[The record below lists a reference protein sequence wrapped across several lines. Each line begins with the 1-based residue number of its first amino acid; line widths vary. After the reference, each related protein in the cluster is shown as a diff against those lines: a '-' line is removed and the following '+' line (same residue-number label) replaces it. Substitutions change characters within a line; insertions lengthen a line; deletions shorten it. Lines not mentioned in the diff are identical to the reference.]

1 MKWWQNTIVYEL
13 YPNSFKDS
21 DGDGYGDLKGITS
34 ELDHLKSLGVG
45 AIWLTPVYVSPMGDN
60 GYDVADYYSIN
71 PRYGTMEDMDE
82 LIKEA
87 KKREIRIV
95 MDLVFNHTSN
105 ECEWFKE
112 SASSRDNDKSD
123 WYIWADPKEDGSVP
137 NNWRGVFGGSVW
149 TYCETRGQY
158 YLHTFGDFQP
168 DVNWENPKVRNALY
182 DIANFWI
189 NKGVGG
195 FRLDAITYIKKPAD
209 MSDGPVDAPDNM
221 VSVHSM
227 TANTDGILD
236 FLHEFKDQVQVGKD
250 IFVVGEANGVPASEL
265 PLWVGENGVFDMIFE
280 FSHVNVQFSG
290 GEVWYNTKDWKL
302 TELKKCFSDSQKA
315 TKDKDNGWYPVFLEN
330 HDQPRSINHFLPADA
345 DPVQGAKVL
354 GMLMMTLRG
363 TPFMY
368 EGQEIG
374 MTNIDWDNIKD
385 YDDISSHNQFQM
397 AKLNGLTTK
406 QAMECVKRFSRDN
419 SRTPMQWTDGE
430 NAGFTDGTPWLP
442 VNSNY
447 KTVNVASE
455 NENSGSVLCFYHQL
469 KTLRDEH
476 EVLKDGNYTELFQ
489 NSEKIYAYCR
499 ENAKEKIIILLNFTG
514 EAVEVK
520 MDDLGIESQTG
531 FRILLSN
538 CEGERASEVSK
549 QTEKVNLYP
558 YEAMCLQVD

>member
-82 LIKEA
+82 LVEEA

-236 FLHEFKDQVQVGKD
+236 FLHEFKDQVQEGKD

-315 TKDKDNGWYPVFLEN
+315 TKDNGWYPVFLEN

-374 MTNIDWDNIKD
+374 MTNIDWDNIED

-489 NSEKIYAYCR
+489 NSEKIFAYCR

-531 FRILLSN
+531 FRMLLSN

>member
-82 LIKEA
+82 LIEEA

-236 FLHEFKDQVQVGKD
+236 FLHEFKDQVQEGKD

-315 TKDKDNGWYPVFLEN
+315 TKDNGWYPVFLEN
-330 HDQPRSINHFLPADA
+330 HDQPRSINHFLPVDA

-374 MTNIDWDNIKD
+374 MTNIDWDNIED

-469 KTLRDEH
+469 KILRDEH

-489 NSEKIYAYCR
+489 NSEKIFAYCR

>member
-82 LIKEA
+82 LIEEA

-112 SASSRDNDKSD
+112 SASSKDNDKSD

-149 TYCETRGQY
+149 TYCESRDQY

-182 DIANFWI
+182 DIANFWV

-236 FLHEFKDQVQVGKD
+236 FLHEFKDQVQEGKD

-315 TKDKDNGWYPVFLEN
+315 TKDNGWYPVFLEN

-419 SRTPMQWTDGE
+419 SRTPMQWTDDE

-538 CEGERASEVSK
+538 CGGERASEVSK

>member
-236 FLHEFKDQVQVGKD
+236 FLHEFKDQVQEGKD

-280 FSHVNVQFSG
+280 FSHVNVQFSS

-315 TKDKDNGWYPVFLEN
+315 TKDNGWYPVFLEN

-442 VNSNY
+442 VNKNY
-447 KTVNVASE
+447 TTVNVAKE
-455 NENSGSVLCFYHQL
+455 KMDDDSVLNWYISL
-469 KTLRDEH
+469 KELRDTND
-476 EVLKDGNYTELFQ
+476 VIKNGIYRELMADSEDIFAYVREN
-489 NSEKIYAYCR
+489 NSEKLV
-499 ENAKEKIIILLNFTG
+499 ILLNFTERLLDYSLPEVELDDKAIAIISNSKDTKIG
-514 EAVEVK
+514 VLRSFEAVCYK
-520 MDDLGIESQTG
+520 CKSGM
-531 FRILLSN
+531 
-538 CEGERASEVSK
+538 SE
-549 QTEKVNLYP
+549 
-558 YEAMCLQVD
+558 

>member
-82 LIKEA
+82 LIEEA

-236 FLHEFKDQVQVGKD
+236 FLHEFKDQVQEGKD

-315 TKDKDNGWYPVFLEN
+315 TKDNGWYPVFLEN

-374 MTNIDWDNIKD
+374 MTNIDWDNIED

-476 EVLKDGNYTELFQ
+476 EVLKNGNYTELFQ

-558 YEAMCLQVD
+558 YEAMCLQVN

>member
-1 MKWWQNTIVYEL
+1 MKWWQNKIVYEL

-82 LIKEA
+82 LIEEA

-182 DIANFWI
+182 DIANFWV

-315 TKDKDNGWYPVFLEN
+315 TKDNGWYPVFLEN

-374 MTNIDWDNIKD
+374 MTNIDWDNIED

-442 VNSNY
+442 VNKNY
-447 KTVNVASE
+447 TTVNVAKE
-455 NENSGSVLCFYHQL
+455 KMDDDSVLNWYISL
-469 KTLRDEH
+469 KELRDTND
-476 EVLKDGNYTELFQ
+476 VIKNGIYRELMADSEDIFAYVREN
-489 NSEKIYAYCR
+489 NSEKLV
-499 ENAKEKIIILLNFTG
+499 ILLNFTERLLDYSLPEVELDDKAIALISNSKDTKIG
-514 EAVEVK
+514 VLRPFEAVCYK
-520 MDDLGIESQTG
+520 CKSGM
-531 FRILLSN
+531 
-538 CEGERASEVSK
+538 SE
-549 QTEKVNLYP
+549 
-558 YEAMCLQVD
+558 